1 MPNLNLNLKKIIDCI
16 ILLPII
22 WLFSGFLIVPGADK
36 SIVIIILISII
47 VAVGYYKLDNIKKNY
62 KDPYILSLF
71 VISIFNVLFYETIG
85 FGSGELRS
93 YLAVM
98 LYLLVLPKD
107 ILNFKNLKWLL
118 FIAASLSFLILTY
131 NRYGLDIERGIRTV
145 NPIPY
150 SITLTLYAISA
161 LYLCV
166 FKKSKISIVSYTLLV
181 MGIFITET
189 RGAIF
194 PLIITSSFL
203 IFLFF
208 MNNKKI
214 KVKHLVITIISL
226 SIIFTASFEVIKNRT
241 EVTLVEI
248 QRLSDGDMNSSIGLR
263 FQFWKAAQQLY
274 TLSPIYGLGDSHADE
289 LKTLNQQGKVSD
301 SVARYSPTHYHNQYI
316 DKLVKTGI
324 LGFILL
330 IIIQLIPCIVSF
342 REKSKARILIYT
354 LTMLIT
360 LACLTDT
367 PMSQPFSLLPILI
380 LFYLFS
386 KIRDKDSKNDI
397 EMQFPLP

>member
-1 MPNLNLNLKKIIDCI
+1 MSNMPNLNLKKITDII

-36 SIVIIILISII
+36 SIVIIFLISI
-47 VAVGYYKLDNIKKNY
+47 VVSVGYYKLDNIKKNY
-62 KDPYILSLF
+62 KNPYILSLF

-85 FGSGELRS
+85 FSSGELRS
-93 YLAVM
+93 YLAAM

-118 FIAASLSFLILTY
+118 LFAAFLSFLMLTY

-161 LYLCV
+161 LYLCL
-166 FKKSKISIVSYTLLV
+166 FKKCKISIVSYTLLF

-194 PLIITSSFL
+194 PLIITSSLLVFL
-203 IFLFF
+203 YLI
-208 MNNKKI
+208 NNKSI
-214 KVKHLVITIISL
+214 KLKHLFVTIISL
-226 SIIFTASFEVIKNRT
+226 SVIFMASFEVIKNRT

-274 TLSPIYGLGDSHADE
+274 ALSPIYGLGDSHADE
-289 LKTLNQQGKVSD
+289 LKTLNRKGKVSD
-301 SVARYSPTHYHNQYI
+301 AVARYSPTHYHNQYI

-324 LGFILL
+324 LGCILL
-330 IIIQLIPCIVSF
+330 LAIQVIPCIISF
-342 REKSKARILIYT
+342 RKKTKTRVLVYT
-354 LTMLIT
+354 LTMLIA

-367 PMSQPFSLLPILI
+367 PMSQPFSLLPIL
-380 LFYLFS
+380 LLTYFLLNCNEESVNY
-386 KIRDKDSKNDI
+386 DT
-397 EMQFPLP
+397 EMKPH